1 MPYVVTSLTVIVA
14 AGSALAAP
22 VQIDFG
28 DLNQQTPGNVNNI
41 THLQNPLFNLVDTTG
56 AGSGIGIDILD
67 AFWPG
72 SNTSGTS
79 TPGGDAAGIPT
90 TATVDNL
97 FGSEVAFG
105 GFTEP
110 TGGFVL
116 TGLDASGMTAYDFMF
131 FGSRMN
137 VGDNRWT
144 YYDVTGANNGRGT
157 LNTSNNTDNV
167 AWVTGITADANGEVY
182 VEVGAD
188 AMNDNSFKFYY
199 LGFMEMTS
207 YAVPAPAGLAVVGLG
222 LAAGRRRR

>member
-1 MPYVVTSLTVIVA
+1 MHRTLFVAVVAS
-14 AGSALAAP
+14 GSALAAP

-41 THLQNPLFNLVDTTG
+41 THLQNPLFNLVDTAG
-56 AGSGIGIDILD
+56 NGSGIGLEVLD

-72 SNTSGTS
+72 SNTNGAGTP
-79 TPGGDAAGIPT
+79 TGDAAGIPGS
-90 TATVDNL
+90 AAVDNL

-116 TGLDASGMTAYDFMF
+116 TGLDGSGQTLYDFMF

-137 VGDNRWT
+137 VTDNRWT
-144 YYDVTGANNGRGT
+144 RYTVTGAGEDSAA
-157 LNTSNNTDNV
+157 LNTSNNTSEV
-167 AWVTGITADANGEVY
+167 AWVTGMAADANGEIY

-188 AMNDNSFKFYY
+188 LLNNNSFKFYY
-199 LGFMEMTS
+199 LGFLEITS
-207 YAVPAPAGLAVVGLG
+207 YPVPAPAGFALVGLG
-222 LAAGRRRR
+222 LLAGASRRR